1 MWVWAAS
8 GPAEFI
14 NSAAKS
20 PLVSGELADLPDGT
34 HVYNMGKTHTRELP
48 YDWQARKRV
57 A

>member
-1 MWVWAAS
+1 MWAAS